1 MHRFFALSLVA
12 LLLAPAALQAQ
23 NREATEQRLQELREQ
38 IAAYEERMSEV
49 RERTEASEQSLQEVE
64 REIAVRTELIN
75 NFQRRMNQLTQESAQ
90 MRASMRGL
98 EEEVQTVQQ
107 QYQGR
112 ATHAYKYG
120 RLHDLALILSAESI
134 NQMLIRIQYL
144 TRFTQQRREKL
155 ADVEAATA
163 ELREQRAE
171 LQVAR
176 ERTQELLAEAERERR
191 NLSRLEEER
200 RSIVATLRNEQEDIE
215 EQLDADRSRE
225 QALVQELR
233 RIAEAGAE
241 RGRERAAASARSAAE
256 FEALSGSFL
265 ENRGQLPWPSPGVVT
280 EAFGEV
286 VNPVHGTRTPNPGIL
301 IATREQEEVRAVFDG
316 QVETVD
322 IIPNFGRFVVVSHG
336 QFQTLY
342 SNFSLLYVGPGDR
355 IDAGQVIGR
364 AGTEAEPRGAS
375 VFFAIFDDGEEVNPT
390 RWLGPR

>member
-1 MHRFFALSLVA
+1 MSRLFALSLVA
-12 LLLAPAALQAQ
+12 LLLAPAALHAQ
-23 NREATEQRLQELREQ
+23 DRQATEQRLQELREQ
-38 IAAYEERMSEV
+38 IAEYEERVSEV
-49 RERTEASEQSLQEVE
+49 RERAEASEQSLREVE
-64 REIAVRTELIN
+64 REIAVRTELISS
-75 NFQRRMNQLTQESAQ
+75 FQRRMDELTQESAQ
-90 MRASMRGL
+90 LQASMRGL
-98 EEEVQTVQQ
+98 EEEVQAVQQ
-107 QYQGR
+107 QYQDR
-112 ATHAYKYG
+112 ATHAYTYG

-155 ADVEAATA
+155 VEMEAASA
-163 ELREQRAE
+163 QLREQRAE
-171 LQVAR
+171 LQAAR
-176 ERTQELLAEAERERR
+176 DRTQELLAEAERERR
-191 NLSRLEEER
+191 NLSRLEDER
-200 RSIVATLRNEQEDIE
+200 RNIVATLRNEQEDIE
-215 EQLDADRSRE
+215 EQLDEDRSRE
-225 QALVQELR
+225 QALVEELR

-241 RGRERAAASARSAAE
+241 RGRERAASSARSAAE

-265 ENRGQLPWPSPGVVT
+265 ENRGELPWPSPGVVT

-342 SNFSLLYVGPGDR
+342 SNFSLLYVGPGDQ

-364 AGTEAEPRGAS
+364 AGTDAEPRGAS
-375 VFFAIFDDGEEVNPT
+375 VFFAIFDGGEEVDPT

>member
-1 MHRFFALSLVA
+1 MYRFFALSFVV
-12 LLLAPAALQAQ
+12 LLLVPAALHAQ
-23 NREATEQRLQELREQ
+23 DREATEQRLQELREQ
-38 IAAYEERMSEV
+38 IAEYEERMSEV
-49 RERTEASEQSLQEVE
+49 RERAEASEQSLREVE
-64 REIAVRTELIN
+64 REIAVRAELIS
-75 NFQRRMNQLTQESAQ
+75 NFQRRMDQLTQESAQ
-90 MRASMRGL
+90 MQASMRGL
-98 EEEVQTVQQ
+98 EAEVRAVQQ
-107 QYQGR
+107 QYQDR

-134 NQMLIRIQYL
+134 NQMLIRVQYL

-155 ADVEAATA
+155 ADVQAATA

-171 LQVAR
+171 LQAAR
-176 ERTQELLAEAERERR
+176 EHTQELLAEAERERR
-191 NLSRLEEER
+191 NLSRLENER
-200 RSIVATLRNEQEDIE
+200 RSIVASLRDEQENIE

-225 QALVQELR
+225 QALVRELR

-241 RGRERAAASARSAAE
+241 RGRERAATSARSAAE

-280 EAFGEV
+280 EAYGEV

-342 SNFSLLYVGPGDR
+342 SNFSLLYVSPGDR

-364 AGTEAEPRGAS
+364 AGTDAEPRGAS
-375 VFFAIFDDGEEVNPT
+375 VFFAIFDGGEEVNPT